1 MHEQEQMSAHD
12 RWRRWNQ
19 LTRHVKK
26 KEKKKTK
33 RDRGAQTLVSLL
45 IVSPPI
51 VRSFESNWL
60 ANFWCSIA
68 YNKHTYT
75 YFPWHLITIIILSKW
90 IKQSSHSFVCRIFSL
105 FACLFH
111 LPKFCCGNLNH
122 AYTIYIQHTSQT
134 HISVSHLLLLRLFFF
149 CFISILFYCVT
160 HKNRRKMPMNLS
172 HVLIMLA
179 LLPIFRL
186 MRLWFLKSRPK
197 RHDSYVMCSWLA
209 CRVSLVICH

>member
-122 AYTIYIQHTSQT
+122 AYTYNIPHRHTS
-134 HISVSHLLLLRLFFF
+134 LFRIYYCYVFSSFASSLF
-149 CFISILFYCVT
+149 CFIAFQIHSQ
-160 HKNRRKMPMNLS
+160 K
-172 HVLIMLA
+172 
-179 LLPIFRL
+179 
-186 MRLWFLKSRPK
+186 PK
-197 RHDSYVMCSWLA
+197 KDADEFEPCAYYARNN
-209 CRVSLVICH
+209 